1 MKKVIAIAVA
11 AMVAF
16 GFGTSAIAAEKN
28 PYVSMFGGKQKVVY
42 HLNYDNPKRQKGML
56 RNINNHIKA
65 VGAKNL
71 DLRVVMHGKGYTMLE
86 TANTDLELQNTIVS
100 LKDKGIK
107 FQLCANTIRGKKLDE
122 KNLFGFD
129 PANDKVP
136 SGVAEIAHL
145 QKKGFAYIRP

>member
-1 MKKVIAIAVA
+1 MKKIIAIAVA
-11 AMVAF
+11 AMVTF
-16 GFGTSAIAAEKN
+16 GFSATSAVAAG
-28 PYVSMFGGKQKVVY
+28 YSKQKVVY

-65 VGAKNL
+65 VGAKKL
-71 DLRVVMHGKGYTMLE
+71 DLRVVMHGKGYTMLQ
-86 TANTDLELQNTIVS
+86 TANKDLDLQNSIIS
-100 LKDKGIK
+100 LKDKGVK
-107 FQLCANTIRGKKLDE
+107 FQLCANTIRGKKLNE
-122 KNLFGFD
+122 KELFGFD

>member
-16 GFGTSAIAAEKN
+16 GFSATSTMAAG
-28 PYVSMFGGKQKVVY
+28 YGKQKVVY

-65 VGAKNL
+65 VGAKKL
-71 DLRVVMHGKGYTMLE
+71 DLRVVMHGKGYTMLKF
-86 TANTDLELQNTIVS
+86 ANNDLQLQNTIIK
-100 LKDKGIK
+100 LKDKGVK
-107 FQLCANTIRGKKLDE
+107 FQLCANTIRGKKLDI
-122 KNLFGFD
+122 KKLFGYNPD
-129 PANDKVP
+129 QDMVP
-136 SGVAEIAHL
+136 SGVAEIAKL

>member
-1 MKKVIAIAVA
+1 MKKVIAIAIA
-11 AMVAF
+11 ALVTF
-16 GFGTSAIAAEKN
+16 GFSAPSAMAAG
-28 PYVSMFGGKQKVVY
+28 YGKQKVVY
-42 HLNYDNPKRQKGML
+42 HLNYDNVKRQKGML

-65 VGAKNL
+65 VGAKKL
-71 DLRVVMHGKGYTMLE
+71 DLRVIMHGKGYTMLQ
-86 TANTDLELQNTIVS
+86 TANNDLQLQNTIIK

-122 KNLFGFD
+122 NKLFGFD
-129 PANDKVP
+129 PKADKVP